1 MELYVKT
8 KLNYNKAN
16 KNLWPSLHLTDLDKM
31 YSITRYILPF
41 ISPTRAHVSV
51 FQSLI
56 LPPRHPD
63 ITTFSPRNYSF
74 SIFHSF
80 IHLILPPRHPDITTF
95 SPRYYSFSI
104 FHSFIH
110 LILPPR
116 HPDIT
121 TFSSRFYTFNPY
133 FIHVF
138 IQSFIHHFIYSF
150 IVFFSS
156 NIQ

>member
-1 MELYVKT
+1 M
-8 KLNYNKAN
+8 N

-95 SPRYYSFSI
+95 S
-104 FHSFIH
+104 
-110 LILPPR
+110 
-116 HPDIT
+116 
-121 TFSSRFYTFNPY
+121 SRFYTFNPY

-150 IVFFSS
+150 IVFFFKYSIINLFIYLFTILLIYS
-156 NIQ
+156 FVYVFIH